1 MNSRDPVDQW
11 MIDMWGFEADGQTPN
26 RERPPAFLTDD
37 GTFDIEG
44 YEKWVGDQR
53 RYYETLDGKTNKR
66 A

>member
-1 MNSRDPVDQW
+1 
-11 MIDMWGFEADGQTPN
+11 MWGFEADGQTPN